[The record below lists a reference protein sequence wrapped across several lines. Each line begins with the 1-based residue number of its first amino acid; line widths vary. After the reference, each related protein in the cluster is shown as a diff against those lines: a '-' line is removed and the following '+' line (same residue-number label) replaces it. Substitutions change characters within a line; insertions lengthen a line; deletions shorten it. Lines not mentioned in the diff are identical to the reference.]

1 MGRPGLAVVFAIAF
15 ARASALTAEPL
26 TPAAQD
32 AARRVVATVH
42 LAAQEYAL
50 AWSHGAFTEPEEADE
65 AKLFVGEA
73 LRAARSLPASLA
85 GAALRDLGTLAGML
99 ADQAPADSV
108 AARAA
113 AIEHS
118 LAAALGS
125 ALDERP
131 QREPSLAAGG
141 RIYAA
146 RCAQCHGVG
155 GRGDGPAGAGLT
167 PPPAD
172 LLAGAA
178 SVAPLDYYRRI
189 TYGVPGTA
197 MAPFG
202 AVLSHDDRWDA
213 VAYVLSLS
221 DSLARRT
228 AGSDVVA
235 FATVRATL
243 AQAMGRARL
252 GDRAAASRVLDAY
265 LSFEAVEGKVRI
277 ADAPLASR
285 AERRFAALR
294 EAVETGAPE
303 AETDYG
309 LLARTVDSA
318 EAVLGGSHTSWGF
331 LAESFLLIVREGFEA
346 ILIVAAIMAVVMRS
360 GSAEQRRS
368 VRWGVGLALLASLA
382 TAGLLEWLLEGGA
395 AQREALEGG
404 VMLVAS
410 AVLFYVSYWLLSK
423 VEVEVWQRFLRDKVE
438 RAAAS
443 GRSLALAFVAF
454 LAVYREGFET
464 VLFYKALYVSGGAGG
479 AAPITLGLASGAVV
493 LLVVYVGIERFGIRI
508 PLRPFFA
515 VTGAT
520 LFFMSFV
527 FAGTGVKELQEGAL
541 IPSTLVRGAPRSD
554 FFGVYPTVQSLAVQG
569 LIAVSL
575 VVAIVWWVVR
585 WRAARVAE
593 RAAPD
598 GAGDRTPPET
608 R

>member
-1 MGRPGLAVVFAIAF
+1 MGRPGLAVVFAIAIV
-15 ARASALTAEPL
+15 RASALQAEPL
-26 TPAAQD
+26 TPAARD

-50 AWSHGAFTEPEEADE
+50 AWDHGAFTQPEEADE
-65 AKLFVGEA
+65 AKLFVSEA
-73 LRAARSLPASLA
+73 LRAARSLPANLA
-85 GAALRDLGTLAGML
+85 ESALRDLGAMARML
-99 ADQAPADSV
+99 ADQAPPDSV
-108 AARAA
+108 AGRAA
-113 AIEHS
+113 AIEHG
-118 LAAALGS
+118 LGAALGS
-125 ALDERP
+125 ALDEGP
-131 QREPSLAAGG
+131 QREPSLATGG
-141 RIYAA
+141 RIYAT
-146 RCAQCHGVG
+146 RCAQCHGTA
-155 GRGDGPAGAGLT
+155 GRGDGPAAVGLN
-167 PPPAD
+167 PPPAN
-172 LLAGAA
+172 LVEAGAA
-178 SVAPLDYYRRI
+178 HVAPLDYYRRI

-213 VAYVLSLS
+213 VAWVLSLS
-221 DSLARRT
+221 DSLARRA
-228 AGSDVVA
+228 AGGDVVA
-235 FATVRATL
+235 FATVRAQL
-243 AQAMGRARL
+243 AQAMSGARE
-252 GDRAAASRVLDAY
+252 GDRTAASRVLDAY

-277 ADAPLASR
+277 ADASLASR

-294 EAVETGAPE
+294 EAVETGA
-303 AETDYG
+303 ADAGADYG
-309 LLARTVDSA
+309 VLASTVDSA
-318 EAVLGGSHTSWGF
+318 EAVLGGSRTAWGF
-331 LAESFLLIVREGFEA
+331 LVESFLLIVREGFEA
-346 ILIVAAIMAVVMRS
+346 ILIVAAIMAVVLRS
-360 GSAEQRRS
+360 GSTEQRRS

-423 VEVEVWQRFLRDKVE
+423 VEVEVWQRFLREKVE

-443 GRSLALAFVAF
+443 GRSLALASVAF

-479 AAPITLGLASGAVV
+479 AAAITLGLASGAVV

-527 FAGTGVKELQEGAL
+527 FAGSGVKELQEGAL
-541 IPSTLVRGAPRSD
+541 IPSTLVRGAPRSE

-569 LIAVSL
+569 LIAASL

-585 WRAARVAE
+585 WRAARMVE
-593 RAAPD
+593 QAA
-598 GAGDRTPPET
+598 GAADEGTP
-608 R
+608 